1 MSLRL
6 HRRDLLLLEALA
18 LRIRLVGQRQAAEAF
33 WAGHLA
39 NARRRLT
46 QLVQTG
52 FLIRAIVNAQ
62 PLPELLTPVL
72 RWQPGQPDPDAQQVS
87 FQLKSRWRYRALRP
101 TVVFF
106 ATETTIAQFG
116 GRERSR
122 TLVTQTTHDLGVT
135 SVWLR
140 FYQESTSSAQ
150 MWVGE
155 DILAPSRVGQKLP
168 DAALVNAH
176 GDPIL
181 LIEFGGSYGPQRV
194 KDFHDDASARR
205 LSYQLW

>member
-18 LRIRLVGQRQAAEAF
+18 LRIRLVGQRQAAESF

-62 PLPELLTPVL
+62 PLPELLAPVL

-87 FQLKSRWRYRALRP
+87 FQLQSRWRYRALRP

-106 ATETTIAQFG
+106 ATETTIAQFASW
-116 GRERSR
+116 RFQFQWASKPINPNC
-122 TLVTQTTHDLGVT
+122 
-135 SVWLR
+135 LR
-140 FYQESTSSAQ
+140 LDQH
-150 MWVGE
+150 
-155 DILAPSRVGQKLP
+155 
-168 DAALVNAH
+168 AALSIVS
-176 GDPIL
+176 L
-181 LIEFGGSYGPQRV
+181 RS
-194 KDFHDDASARR
+194 AS
-205 LSYQLW
+205 S